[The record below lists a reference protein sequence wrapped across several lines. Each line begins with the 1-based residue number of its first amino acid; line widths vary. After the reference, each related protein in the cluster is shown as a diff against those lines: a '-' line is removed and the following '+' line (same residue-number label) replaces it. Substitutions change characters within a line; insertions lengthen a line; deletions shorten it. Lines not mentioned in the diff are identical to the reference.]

1 MNLKLINLTRKSYAL
16 FPYDSAVITIKR
28 RSFLSVFRFSTL
40 WEKEWAGLV
49 K

>member
-1 MNLKLINLTRKSYAL
+1 MQIKLINLTRKSYAL
-16 FPYDSAVITIKR
+16 FPCEGAVITIKR
-28 RSFLSVFRFSTL
+28 RSFLSVFRFSML